1 MLTHLFLFLRIY
13 PLFLGCDTKL
23 TNKIENMEN
32 LNYGIIGNCKSAAL
46 VSEKGS
52 IDWLCLPKFDAPS
65 VFGKLLDT
73 KKGGAIS
80 IEANKL
86 INIQQEYI
94 ERTNLLR
101 TTFNCEDGVF
111 EVIDFMPRYLN
122 EKGDYY
128 SPPDI
133 VRYFKLISGK
143 PSFTINYDPKLEYA
157 AHNTELEEHKNYIK
171 AYTTEGPYDSLY
183 LYTDFEFSS
192 ILNKKTITLEKNK
205 FFLVSYNQKLLNQDI
220 HRTHLKLQRTKVYW
234 LNWSERTTTFKRFN
248 DEINRSALTL
258 KLLSYEKTGAVLAAL
273 TTSLPETIGEV
284 RNWDYRFCWIR
295 DGSMVVKILT
305 QIGHHTVA
313 ENYLRFILDVL
324 PEKDEQMQIM
334 YGISGEKRL
343 SEYELPHLSGYADSK
358 PVRVGNAAYKQ
369 KQNDIYGILMDAI
382 YQHFSMFSA
391 SLGYS
396 EDLWT
401 VVRNVV
407 KMVEANWHKPDKG
420 IWEIRNEGKH
430 FTFSK
435 VLCWV
440 AIDRAMKI
448 AGLLKQDTY
457 KKKWKKLEDEI
468 RRDIE
473 ENAWCEEKQSY
484 TQAYGDDAL
493 DASVLLMESYGFSK
507 PTDERYRT
515 TVLGIQKELEH
526 EGLMYRYINQDDFGL
541 PKSSFTICTFWL
553 VNALYKIGEKEAAL
567 ERFEKLLTYNNHLGL
582 FSEDLDFETKQQ
594 LGNFPQ
600 AYSHL
605 ALIETAINISEGE
618 TTKEEKIMDA
628 LRQHD

>member
-1 MLTHLFLFLRIY
+1 
-13 PLFLGCDTKL
+13 
-23 TNKIENMEN
+23 MEN

-46 VSEKGS
+46 ISEKGS
-52 IDWLCLPKFDAPS
+52 LDWLCLPKFDAPS
-65 VFGKLLDT
+65 VFAKLLD
-73 KKGGAIS
+73 KEKGGSIS
-80 IEANKL
+80 IEPEHL
-86 INIQQEYI
+86 ISTKQEYI
-94 ERTNLLR
+94 ERTNLLS
-101 TTFNCEDGVF
+101 TTFTCKDGIF
-111 EVIDFMPRYLN
+111 EVVDFMPRYSN
-122 EKGDYY
+122 ERGGYY
-128 SPPDI
+128 SPPDVI
-133 VRYFKLISGK
+133 RYFNLISGAPK
-143 PSFTINYDPKLEYA
+143 IKVTYTPKLEYA
-157 AHNTELEEHKNYIK
+157 LHETVLSEHSKYIK
-171 AYTTEGPYDSLY
+171 AKTKKGPYDSLY
-183 LYTDFEFSS
+183 LYTNFIFDD
-192 ILNKKTITLEKNK
+192 ILNQQSFILNESR
-205 FFLVSYNQKLLNQDI
+205 FMLVSYNQKLLEQST
-220 HRTHLKLQRTKVYW
+220 HRIKLKMERTKVYW
-234 LNWSERTTTFKRFN
+234 LNWSERTTTYRLFN
-248 DEINRSALTL
+248 EQINRSALTL

-324 PEKDEQMQIM
+324 PEKDEKMQIM

-343 SEYELPHLSGYADSK
+343 SEYELPHLSGYGNSQ

-391 SLGYS
+391 TLGFS

-407 KMVEANWHKPDKG
+407 KMVENNWKKPDKG
-420 IWEIRNEGKH
+420 IWEIRNESKH

-440 AIDRAMKI
+440 AIDRAQKI
-448 AGLLKQDTY
+448 AALLKQDSY
-457 KKKWKKLEDEI
+457 MKKWKRLEDKI
-468 RRDIE
+468 RADIE
-473 ENAWCEEKQSY
+473 ANAWSETKQSY
-484 TQAYGDDAL
+484 TQAYGSEDL

-507 PTDERYRT
+507 PTDVRYQT
-515 TVLGIQKELEH
+515 TVYAIQKELEH
-526 EGLMYRYINQDDFGL
+526 QGLMYRYINQDDFGL

-553 VNALYKIGEKEAAL
+553 VNALYKIGDKLAAI
-567 ERFEKLLTYNNHLGL
+567 ERFEELLSYSNHLGL
-582 FSEDLDFETKQQ
+582 FSEDLDFKSKQQ

-618 TTKEEKIMDA
+618 TTKEEKILGA
-628 LRQHD
+628 IRQHKSGITDENKQRVSE

>member
-1 MLTHLFLFLRIY
+1 
-13 PLFLGCDTKL
+13 
-23 TNKIENMEN
+23 MEN

-52 IDWLCLPKFDAPS
+52 LDWLCLPKFDAPS
-65 VFGKLLDT
+65 VFAKLLDSN
-73 KKGGAIS
+73 KGGSIS
-80 IEANKL
+80 VEPEKL
-86 INIQQEYI
+86 ISVKQQYI
-94 ERTNLLR
+94 ERTNLLS
-101 TTFNCEDGVF
+101 TTFICEDGSF
-111 EVIDFMPRYLN
+111 EIIDFMPRYAN
-122 EKGDYY
+122 ESGGYY
-128 SPPDI
+128 SPPDVI
-133 VRYFKLISGK
+133 RYFKHISGAPK
-143 PSFTINYDPKLEYA
+143 VKIIYNPKLEYGL
-157 AHNTELEEHKNYIK
+157 HDTFLSSHKDYIK
-171 AYTTEGPYDSLY
+171 AKTKKGPYDSLY
-183 LYTDFEFSS
+183 LYTNFDFDDIINSE
-192 ILNKKTITLEKNK
+192 TISLTDSR
-205 FFLVSYNQKLLNQDI
+205 FMLVSYNQKLLTQST
-220 HRTHLKLQRTKVYW
+220 HRIKLKMERTKVYW
-234 LNWSERTTTFKRFN
+234 LNWSERTTTYRLFN
-248 DEINRSALTL
+248 EEINRSALTL

-313 ENYLRFILDVL
+313 ENYLRFILDIL
-324 PEKDEQMQIM
+324 PEKDEKMQIM

-343 SEYELPHLSGYADSK
+343 SEYELPHLAGYGNSQ
-358 PVRVGNAAYKQ
+358 PVRIGNAAYKQ

-382 YQHFSMFSA
+382 YQHFSIFSA
-391 SLGYS
+391 SLGFS

-407 KMVEANWHKPDKG
+407 KMVERNWKKPDKG
-420 IWEIRNEGKH
+420 IWEIRNESKH

-440 AIDRAMKI
+440 AIDRAQKI
-448 AGLLKQDTY
+448 AALLKQDSY
-457 KKKWKKLEDEI
+457 MKKWKKLEDKI
-468 RRDIE
+468 RADIE
-473 ENAWCEEKQSY
+473 TNAWSEAKQSY
-484 TQAYGDDAL
+484 TQAYGSEDL

-507 PTDERYRT
+507 PTDIRYQT
-515 TVLGIQKELEH
+515 TVYAIQKELEH

-553 VNALYKIGEKEAAL
+553 VNALYKIGDKLAAI
-567 ERFEKLLTYNNHLGL
+567 ERFEELLSYNNHLGL
-582 FSEDLDFETKQQ
+582 FSEDLDFKTKQQ

-618 TTKEEKIMDA
+618 TTKEEKILSAMRHNENTG
-628 LRQHD
+628 LVE